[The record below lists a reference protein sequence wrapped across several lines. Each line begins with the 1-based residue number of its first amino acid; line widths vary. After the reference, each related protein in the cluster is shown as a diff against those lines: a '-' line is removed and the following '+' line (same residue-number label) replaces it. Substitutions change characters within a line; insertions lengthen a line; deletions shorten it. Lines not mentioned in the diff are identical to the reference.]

1 MKHQYVRDL
10 AREFSGY
17 GHTRFVA
24 DLLAGVTVAA
34 VALPLALAFGVGSGS
49 DAASGLVTA
58 ITAGLFIATF
68 GGSSFQI
75 SGPTGAMA
83 AILLPLSSRFGIE
96 GVLAAGFLSGIIL
109 VIAAIGKAGRIVSII
124 PLPVITGFTS
134 GIAILIA
141 LGQIDN
147 LLGIS
152 NPADTLPMKLL
163 GYIQRPAVS
172 WQPLVLGVGVMLT
185 MAFWPRKW
193 NARIPS
199 SLVGLVLATLVNMA
213 MGFHVEEVGTI
224 PRTLVLENRL
234 HLGFF
239 NMELLGELLVPA
251 ASIAALGMIESLLC
265 GAAGGKMKGERL
277 QADREL
283 LAQGLGNM
291 LIPLLGGVPA
301 TAAIARTSV
310 AIKSGGATRVTSI
323 IHSVT
328 LVASMFILGPF
339 MSRIPLSA
347 LAGILI
353 MTAWRMNE
361 WEHITEYFH
370 GRYKTSMA
378 QFLVTMGATV
388 MFDLT
393 MAILLGIGLSMVI
406 FVITSSNLDISV
418 ANIDERHEKG
428 RNLCEHLTKVK
439 LMYVTG
445 QLFFGSQDKLV
456 ASIENLG
463 SVSTVIL
470 SIRGVP
476 SIDHSAMSALHEIH
490 DLLVAREAR
499 LVFCGLQ
506 PRVHRQ
512 FERSGFDKKIGKGNI
527 FNNAVEAIDSLDFL
541 H

>member
-1 MKHQYVRDL
+1 
-10 AREFSGY
+10 
-17 GHTRFVA
+17 
-24 DLLAGVTVAA
+24 
-34 VALPLALAFGVGSGS
+34 
-49 DAASGLVTA
+49 
-58 ITAGLFIATF
+58 
-68 GGSSFQI
+68 
-75 SGPTGAMA
+75 
-83 AILLPLSSRFGIE
+83 
-96 GVLAAGFLSGIIL
+96 
-109 VIAAIGKAGRIVSII
+109 
-124 PLPVITGFTS
+124 
-134 GIAILIA
+134 
-141 LGQIDN
+141 
-147 LLGIS
+147 
-152 NPADTLPMKLL
+152 
-163 GYIQRPAVS
+163 
-172 WQPLVLGVGVMLT
+172 
-185 MAFWPRKW
+185 
-193 NARIPS
+193 
-199 SLVGLVLATLVNMA
+199 
-213 MGFHVEEVGTI
+213 
-224 PRTLVLENRL
+224 
-234 HLGFF
+234 
-239 NMELLGELLVPA
+239 
-251 ASIAALGMIESLLC
+251 
-265 GAAGGKMKGERL
+265 
-277 QADREL
+277 
-283 LAQGLGNM
+283 
-291 LIPLLGGVPA
+291 
-301 TAAIARTSV
+301 
-310 AIKSGGATRVTSI
+310 
-323 IHSVT
+323 
-328 LVASMFILGPF
+328 